1 MSKTTTITTT
11 PPKVVVFD
19 LDETLGYFCQIGTF
33 LDCISTCS
41 RIRSTASRMYDTRNF
56 FTILKIYPE
65 IIRPKIFAVLKL
77 LKEKKEAGILHEVLV
92 YTNNNGGRKWVDSLV
107 AYYNYKMKSTVID
120 NVIHAFKINGEIV
133 EPKRTTPDKT
143 MGDFL
148 NCTQLPSNVEVCF
161 IDDLHHPKMFSDN
174 VLYIR
179 VKPYVHVIPWN
190 IMVDRFFSS
199 STITNNI
206 LSLSNTGITESIR
219 EINTLLQK
227 CDVTDEVKDKED
239 LDIDMIITK
248 RVYKVLSEFL
258 DSS

>member
-1 MSKTTTITTT
+1 MSKTTTVTTT

-33 LDCISTCS
+33 LDCISNCS

-133 EPKRTTPDKT
+133 EPKRTTHDKT